1 MRLERNPLDTDTW
14 GGQRGTGEEGRGK
27 PYPYRGPLRL
37 PSDSPRIGGR
47 GPPISRHWTSC
58 AWAVFRKDLQ
68 VELRTRYALGAILLF
83 AVTTLMAVSA
93 ALSAAVVKSEVKAA
107 LLWIVLLFAA
117 LSGLARVFVREEEA
131 GTAASTAA
139 IRPRYSGLRG
149 KMALQR
155 GPGVCGRGRQRAAVL
170 VVLPPQSVNFGLLFG
185 VLLLGGLGLSGAA
198 TFVAALVA
206 QAGTGKSAL
215 FFIVA
220 FPILLPLLLIA
231 VQCTSGAFDGLAI
244 HQTRSR
250 SDLAE
255 LAVYG
260 LVMTT
265 ASFTLFGYVWH
276 D

>member
-1 MRLERNPLDTDTW
+1 M
-14 GGQRGTGEEGRGK
+14 
-27 PYPYRGPLRL
+27 
-37 PSDSPRIGGR
+37 
-47 GPPISRHWTSC
+47 
-58 AWAVFRKDLQ
+58 
-68 VELRTRYALGAILLF
+68 ELRTRYALGAVLLF

-131 GTAASTAA
+131 GTAPLLRLSAPATAVYA
-139 IRPRYSGLRG
+139 G
-149 KMALQR
+149 KWLFNAAL
-155 GPGVCGRGRQRAAVL
+155 VFAVEAVSVPLFL
-170 VVLPPQSVNFGLLFG
+170 VVLPPLSVNFGLLFG

-231 VQCTSGAFDGLAI
+231 VQCTSGAFDGLAL
-244 HQTRSR
+244 HEARSR